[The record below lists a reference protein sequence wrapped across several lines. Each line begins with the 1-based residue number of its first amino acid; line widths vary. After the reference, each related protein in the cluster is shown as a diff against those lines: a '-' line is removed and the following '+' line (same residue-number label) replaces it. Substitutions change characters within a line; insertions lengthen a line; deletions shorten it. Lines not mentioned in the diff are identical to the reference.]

1 MYFLFLRNE
10 IFMRNFFMLFLY
22 DKADSGA
29 CKKAAVLRM
38 CKFCCAC
45 GRLLSAL
52 FIFENRKN

>member
-1 MYFLFLRNE
+1 
-10 IFMRNFFMLFLY
+10 MLFLY